1 MLYPISW
8 WDMTIKLGI
17 KVVDEISQISG
28 YQFMNTISIL
38 NRPHPNLLNIL
49 HHENITIKTMYCD
62 SDMISV
68 QNPLS
73 LHDSGIFWLVDQDPW
88 FIILIPN
95 VNGIVTS
102 TKSAMFKTL
111 CRPFFWLVEN
121 G

>member
-1 MLYPISW
+1 
-8 WDMTIKLGI
+8 
-17 KVVDEISQISG
+17 
-28 YQFMNTISIL
+28 MNTISIL

-88 FIILIPN
+88 LPPGSSYSSPN
-95 VNGIVTS
+95 VYRIVTS
-102 TKSAMFKTL
+102 T
-111 CRPFFWLVEN
+111 N
-121 G
+121 